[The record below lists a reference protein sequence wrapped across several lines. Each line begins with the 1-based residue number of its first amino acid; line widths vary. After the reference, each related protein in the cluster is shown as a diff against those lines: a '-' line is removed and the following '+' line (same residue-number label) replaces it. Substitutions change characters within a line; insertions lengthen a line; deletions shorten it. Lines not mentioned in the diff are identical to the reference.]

1 MSKITM
7 QWDLSKDDSQE
18 EVDDAMNGS
27 KYKDM
32 LDEMWQQLFRPR
44 HKHGYADTGINDLVG
59 LQVEEEQ
66 ETEAQKACN
75 ALMDKLEV
83 IYHDIMNGG

>member
-1 MSKITM
+1 MKLTL
-7 QWDLSKDDSQE
+7 QYDLSKEDSQE
-18 EVDDAMNGS
+18 DIDCALNGG
-27 KYKDM
+27 KYKYM

-44 HKHGYADTGINDLVG
+44 HKHGYADTEMNELVG

-75 ALMDKLEV
+75 ALMDKLEQ
-83 IYHDIMNGG
+83 IYHSIMNEE